1 MSCKNPHCRKHVIC
15 RYIRKKGKIVYPKRA
30 AFFSFCIED
39 KEKATRL
46 ETKVA

>member
-1 MSCKNPHCRKHVIC
+1 MSCTNPHCRKHVIT
-15 RYIRKKGKIVYPKRA
+15 RYIRRKGKIVYPKRA

-46 ETKVA
+46 QNKVA